1 MIASVIPSELLGYCH
16 LPVTLN
22 REVFRFFRNKEHTT
36 ITANLC
42 RTNLARREEFLA
54 ESLVVVSSRNFSA
67 LVVNVRI
74 HTINT
79 EVGLLLGERLK
90 TRGKE
95 IKIESSKRGI
105 IQLCTLWKLT
115 VNFKDR
121 HHDNSNTSLGRENR
135 ETNTSII

>member
-36 ITANLC
+36 IMQIYAGL
-42 RTNLARREEFLA
+42 TNLARREEFLA

-105 IQLCTLWKLT
+105 IQLCTL
-115 VNFKDR
+115 
-121 HHDNSNTSLGRENR
+121 
-135 ETNTSII
+135 

>member
-1 MIASVIPSELLGYCH
+1 MIASVIPSELLGYYY
-16 LPVTLN
+16 LTVTCFVSS
-22 REVFRFFRNKEHTT
+22 EIRN
-36 ITANLC
+36 IPQLLQIYAGL
-42 RTNLARREEFLA
+42 TNLARREEFLA

-79 EVGLLLGERLK
+79 EVGLLLSERLK
-90 TRGKE
+90 KRGKE

-105 IQLCTLWKLT
+105 IQLCALWKLT

-121 HHDNSNTSLGRENR
+121 HHDKSNTSLGRENR
-135 ETNTSII
+135 STNTSII